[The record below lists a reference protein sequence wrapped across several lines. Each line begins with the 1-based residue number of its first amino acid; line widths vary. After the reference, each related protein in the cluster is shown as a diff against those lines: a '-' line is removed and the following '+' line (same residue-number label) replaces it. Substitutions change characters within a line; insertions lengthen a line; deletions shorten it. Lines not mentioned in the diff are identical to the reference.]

1 MTEITTRRD
10 GFRRAGVS
18 HHGTALHPEGAF
30 TADELARLRAEP
42 MLVVR
47 EIEQPPTMATS
58 PRRRSPGSS
67 SRSARHPTGRETG
80 RPVIPSP
87 AGPPPG

>member
-1 MTEITTRRD
+1 MPRMTEITTRRD

-47 EIEQPPTMATS
+47 EIEQPAAADDGDEPAATK
-58 PRRRSPGSS
+58 PRK
-67 SRSARHPTGRETG
+67 
-80 RPVIPSP
+80 
-87 AGPPPG
+87 